1 LSLFEVLLRTANFG
15 YRTNFV
21 WCLNVG
27 FHTIKAPSKKPL
39 DMKFL
44 PIKRAKYV
52 AIISGLIAALATWHT
67 LALTKQ
73 APHAQKPLGPD
84 DTEFIF
90 VGKCHTGESYRMH
103 HYSTTINGESLAF
116 FDYQGPAGT
125 GRVGTPATPQV
136 LSARICRP
144 SAEIVSVY

>member
-1 LSLFEVLLRTANFG
+1 M
-15 YRTNFV
+15 
-21 WCLNVG
+21 
-27 FHTIKAPSKKPL
+27 PL

-44 PIKRAKYV
+44 PTKRAKYM
-52 AIISGLIAALATWHT
+52 AIISGLIAALATWQT

-73 APHAQKPLGPD
+73 SPLLQTPLGPD

-90 VGKCHTGESYRMH
+90 VGKCHTGETYRIH
-103 HYSTTINGESLAF
+103 QYSTMINGESLPF
-116 FDYQGPAGT
+116 YDYQGPAGI